1 MKHAESSIKTKKA
14 LASSLKKAMAKKP
27 LRKITVTEIVND
39 CNVNRKTFYYHFE
52 DIFALLKW
60 ILEQDA
66 IEFIKQYDMHIGY
79 RDAIALAMDYVENN
93 SYIINCVYDTLGRDE
108 MKRFLRTDFINIVNN
123 AIESTQAELGIRV
136 GDDYKL
142 FLCSM
147 LTEAIVGVLIE
158 WFRGQNRHSRETT
171 IEYLSTILSSSIT
184 AALKNAPPEALVTR

>member
-1 MKHAESSIKTKKA
+1 MKHAESSLKTKKA
-14 LASSLKKAMAKKP
+14 LASSLKKVMAKKP

-66 IEFIKQYDMHIGY
+66 IEFIKQYDMHLGY

-123 AIESTQAELGIRV
+123 FI
-136 GDDYKL
+136 
-142 FLCSM
+142 
-147 LTEAIVGVLIE
+147 
-158 WFRGQNRHSRETT
+158 
-171 IEYLSTILSSSIT
+171 
-184 AALKNAPPEALVTR
+184 